1 MRPRILLLILLII
14 SIAFPAMAQTMVIDI
29 DQAMELALE
38 NNKQLKMLKVD
49 NDYANL
55 QVKEAYSGAMPVV
68 SAVGNYSRNFII
80 PEMVT
85 DFVMTDSAGSS
96 IPMSLRMAMGR
107 ENNFYGGITLH
118 QPLWIA
124 GKIGIAIKIA
134 KIYRQ
139 ISETGVEKG
148 EKDLRLQVTQAF
160 YGALLGKEYKRL
172 TKDAEKQ
179 IESHLKDARA
189 IYAEG
194 LVSEYDLLRAEVELA
209 NFHPQVTAAVEA
221 HKMALEGLRIV
232 LGLAPD
238 TEFEPAGELSEITP
252 NDIELEEAVSAAK
265 DSRADFRQLSLQK
278 QMLDQLLMIEQR
290 NLYWPSFFLSL
301 SYTQQAQ
308 EDNFAFD
315 DYFWGD
321 GLAAAVSVSVPLFD
335 GFKTKSRIQMAQI
348 NLKKSLLMNSQLEDG
363 VRFEIIS
370 SMSRLNEARDKL
382 SASRKAVQQAGKGYA
397 IAEVR
402 YQEGISTQ
410 VELLDARLAQTQ
422 AQTTELAARYDLI
435 LANASLRN
443 AMGQ

>member
-107 ENNFYGGITLH
+107 ENNFYGGITLD